1 MVFLAGLVA
10 QDTQLFGVT
19 VEENIAY
26 GLDTSEYTQ
35 EDLEAAADRANAREF
50 IESKLSLMLSIGRH
64 SILKA
69 VAQVPKAGSYY
80 TYYNI

>member
-1 MVFLAGLVA
+1 MFLAGLVA
-10 QDTQLFGVT
+10 QDTQLFGGT

-50 IESKLSLMLSIGRH
+50 IESKLSY
-64 SILKA
+64 A
-69 VAQVPKAGSYY
+69 VYRSSLNPQGCGTGAKSW
-80 TYYNI
+80 